1 LLRFVCRRD
10 VDDGIR
16 AIVIESIGHWIAELP
31 TEFLADTYLKYLG
44 WALSDKSPLVRTR
57 AVAAIARLYQD
68 R

>member
-1 LLRFVCRRD
+1 MRVVDTEFACSVSNAVCRQID
-10 VDDGIR
+10 
-16 AIVIESIGHWIAELP
+16 A
-31 TEFLADTYLKYLG
+31 FLGVLSDTYLKYLG